1 MVIKMKYSFD
11 KIKQVTTIS
20 IFTILVVSIGLL
32 LFLLSYSSSQLHTTA
47 EHTVNESITYHQ
59 ATLNDEFKTISNY
72 VLSLA
77 NSVSEYQV
85 DSTKVHY
92 FLQDQNEIFN
102 FENIYFI
109 DIDGTVVSA
118 TAVEANLQNDFSIN
132 TANTTDSTLV
142 TISEPYISEVSGC
155 QLLGLHV
162 PIIYNGRM
170 IGAVYAEYSL
180 APILDRLSTTVY
192 ADGFAFIATNSGTPL
207 ASTSTNA
214 TPNYSLSHKAFKS
227 ITYTDN
233 AVYRM
238 VTHAPLNIN
247 NWSLVLDVNEYQ
259 LTQDIRTLS
268 TVLTIFVMGLFAG
281 FWFFLLHL
289 WRGRKKLENAAYYD
303 ELTGLPNLTKLKL
316 DMSNVLSHHT
326 NEKYVTVKM
335 DISNF
340 KAINEIFGFSVG
352 DKVLQA
358 FYHTS
363 VIVPEKSFILARV
376 GDDEFIMF
384 AGNNFLEQLDSITDH
399 YESYLKQLIPEL
411 EHHYL
416 TFNYGRYFI
425 EPDETDVNQIITK
438 TSIAHH
444 AAKENHSGGIWDYDA
459 KYKEQLL
466 YLTELTNKM
475 DSALEH
481 GEFVPFL
488 QPKFRLTDNALIGA
502 EALVRWIHKDGSMVF
517 PNEFIPL
524 FESNG
529 FILKLDKHI
538 LESICRTIRSWI
550 DASYNC
556 IPVSVNFSR
565 VHFTNPKF
573 VEEILRIVDRYE
585 IAHNLIEIEVTE
597 TTLLD
602 KEEAMAT
609 HLVNLRDSG
618 FSVSIDDFGS
628 GYSSLGMLKDFQVDT
643 LKLDRSFF
651 VSETQSEHVDRVVDG
666 VIKLG
671 HSINMNVVA
680 EGVENQAQVEFL
692 KDMNCESAQ
701 GYFFAKPMS
710 IAEFNTRYIENT

>member
-1 MVIKMKYSFD
+1 MKYSQD
-11 KIKQVTTIS
+11 KIKRITTIS
-20 IFTILVVSIGLL
+20 MFTILVVSIGLL
-32 LFLLSYSSSQLHTTA
+32 LFLLSYSSNRLQTTA
-47 EHTVNESITYHQ
+47 EQTVNESIISHQ

-85 DSTKVHY
+85 DSSKIHY
-92 FLQDQNEIFN
+92 FLQDQNEIFH

-109 DIDGTVVSA
+109 DIDETVISA
-118 TAVEANLQNDFSIN
+118 TAVEASLPNDFSIK
-132 TANTTDSTLV
+132 TANSTDSTLV
-142 TISEPYISEVSGC
+142 TISEPYTSEVSGA

-180 APILDRLSTTVY
+180 APILDRLNTTVY

-207 ASTSTNA
+207 ASTSADA
-214 TPNYSLSHKAFKS
+214 TPDYSLSHEAFKS

-238 VTHAPLNIN
+238 VTHAPLDIN
-247 NWSLVLDVNEYQ
+247 NWNLVLDVNEYQ

-268 TVLTIFVMGLFAG
+268 TVLIIFVMGLFAG

-289 WRGRKKLENAAYYD
+289 WRGRKRLENAAYYD

-316 DMSNVLSHHT
+316 DMVDVLNHHP
-326 NEKYVTVKM
+326 NKKYVTVKM

-358 FYHTS
+358 FYQTAA
-363 VIVPEKSFILARV
+363 IVPEKSFILARV

-384 AGNNFLEQLDSITDH
+384 AGNNFLEQLDAITDH
-399 YESYLKQLIPEL
+399 YESYLKKLVPEL
-411 EHHYL
+411 ENHYL

-425 EPDETDVNQIITK
+425 EPGETDVNQIITK

-444 AAKENHSGGIWDYDA
+444 TAKGSHSGGIWDYDA

-466 YLTELTNKM
+466 YLAELTNKM
-475 DSALEH
+475 DSALDH
-481 GEFVPFL
+481 GEFVPYL
-488 QPKFRLTDNALIGA
+488 QPKFRLNDNALIGA
-502 EALVRWIHKDGSMVF
+502 EALVRWIQRDGSMIY
-517 PNEFIPL
+517 PNDFIPL

-529 FILKLDKHI
+529 FILKLDKYI
-538 LESICRTIRSWI
+538 LEYICQTLRCWM
-550 DASYNC
+550 DAGYNC
-556 IPVSVNFSR
+556 VPVSVNFSR
-565 VHFTNPKF
+565 VHFINPTF
-573 VEEILRIVDRYE
+573 VDEILRIVDRYE
-585 IAHNLIEIEVTE
+585 ISHDLIDIEVTE
-597 TTLLD
+597 TTILD

-680 EGVENQAQVEFL
+680 EGVESQEQVEFL
-692 KDMNCESAQ
+692 KDMDCECAQ
-701 GYFFAKPMS
+701 GYFFAKPMP
-710 IAEFNTRYIENT
+710 IAEFNRRYIEQK